1 MTPFNIHQETEKYMN
16 KTERLSDMTMFLKDK
31 STFRLKDIMERFE
44 ISRSTALRD
53 VQSLERMGLPIYS
66 KQGRNGYYGI
76 LKNRLLSPIL
86 FTMDEVFAL
95 YFSMLTLEA
104 YESTPFHLSLNQL
117 KVKFETCISS
127 DNITLLHRMEQ
138 VFRLGSIKH
147 YNHCRFLKDILQY
160 AIEEKVC
167 EVVYRKN
174 NQEHRYVV
182 QFFDITSAYGQWY
195 ATGYHFKTNESRV
208 FRCDKIIDIE
218 ESHLFQA
225 KPLKEFQRKADHLY
239 KKSGATDFEV
249 AISNEGADLF
259 YKEHYPSM
267 ELFLEN
273 GQYFIRGFYNPGEE
287 TFIAHYFMSYGENIQ
302 SIKPDSLKVVL
313 SERLKALIKHLH

>member
-1 MTPFNIHQETEKYMN
+1 MN
-16 KTERLSDMTMFLKDK
+16 KTERLSDMIMFLKDK
-31 STFRLKDIMERFE
+31 SAFRLKDIMERFD

-53 VQSLERMGLPIYS
+53 VQSLERMGLPIYT

-147 YNHCRFLKDILQY
+147 FNHCHFLKDILQY

-167 EVVYRKN
+167 EVIYRKN
-174 NQEHRYVV
+174 NLEIIYVV

-195 ATGYHFKTNESRV
+195 ATGHNFKTSESRV
-208 FRCDKIIDIE
+208 FRCDKIIDIK
-218 ESHLFQA
+218 ESHLYQA
-225 KPLKEFQRKADHLY
+225 KPLEEYQRKADGLY
-239 KKSGATDFEV
+239 KKSGAIDFEV

-287 TFIAHYFMSYGENIQ
+287 TFIAHYFMSYGENMIA
-302 SIKPDSLKVVL
+302 IKPDALRNVL
-313 SERLKALIKHLH
+313 SERLKALIKHLDSSSVHSCKNS